1 MNGSSA
7 KIQGAQKPSFPKMEE
22 TRFKIVHV
30 RFCGLFFECAMNANF
45 EMTLVS
51 SPLISPLLRPNLSFV
66 ALPKQESFR
75 DTTGYVTANA
85 SRQRSTSLVFP
96 SSLTLPSFHPILF
109 FTFNSSKALQYT
121 THTSKFL
128 QHTSFNRPTSS
139 TPP

>member
-1 MNGSSA
+1 MLFSSFVSIFRA
-7 KIQGAQKPSFPKMEE
+7 LCRPLHGPSCSLQTAVLFYDFDSTSTRFLKIQPVYLTSLLANNMPKI
-22 TRFKIVHV
+22 T
-30 RFCGLFFECAMNANF
+30 
-45 EMTLVS
+45 
-51 SPLISPLLRPNLSFV
+51 FV
-66 ALPKQESFR
+66 ALPKYESFR